1 MNILCENNYPLITL
15 PGNGNE
21 FFSSSSFFTKKKKK
35 GKDEEEEE
43 DWKEAGTIG
52 AVHVQT
58 YGFTLWDST

>member
-1 MNILCENNYPLITL
+1 MEMNFFLLLLFL
-15 PGNGNE
+15 P
-21 FFSSSSFFTKKKKK
+21 KKKKK